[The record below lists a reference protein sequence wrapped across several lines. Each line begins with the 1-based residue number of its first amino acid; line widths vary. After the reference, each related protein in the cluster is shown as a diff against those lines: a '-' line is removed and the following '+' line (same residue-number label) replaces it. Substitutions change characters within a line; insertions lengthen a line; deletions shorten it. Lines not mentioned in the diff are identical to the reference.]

1 MAVTRPAVRIGADP
15 GELAA
20 TRVPLEDDATDV
32 SAEAAILNP
41 VQDDLGDRN
50 LGIER
55 LVPSFP
61 IHRPGQAIHLPIQL
75 CFCLEAR

>member
-1 MAVTRPAVRIGADP
+1 MAVTRPAVGIGADP
-15 GELAA
+15 SELAA

-55 LVPSFP
+55 LVPGFP
-61 IHRPGQAIHLPIQL
+61 VHRPRQAIHLPV
-75 CFCLEAR
+75 